1 MKEIWKFKLDGADKL
16 VKAPVEK
23 WLDVKVQGESVCVWA
38 IVDFDQPE
46 EDYYLYALG
55 TGWPVETIVGDFVGT
70 VIDDAYVWH
79 VFAAQVSRSAKER
92 IKSKKEMQRSSEY
105 AS

>member
-1 MKEIWKFKLDGADKL
+1 MKQIWKFQLDGADKL

-23 WLDVKVQGESVCVWA
+23 WLDVKVQGDSICVWA
-38 IVDFDQPE
+38 IVNHDIPE
-46 EDYYLYALG
+46 ENYYLYALG
-55 TGWPVETIVGDFVGT
+55 TGWPVEKIVGDYIGT
-70 VIDDAYVWH
+70 VLDGAYVWH

-92 IKSKKEMQRSSEY
+92 IESKKEMQRSSEY